1 MIQLINKLISVRTWT
16 RGAILVSLTIAV
28 SCISEKI
35 TIQKEE
41 AEWWQPILQKHNLK
55 LGAYNNFD
63 NVFVMGMEGNSIN
76 NGICTLK
83 MATVL
88 IRDDKSYVIIEAE
101 KIFHNIKENVFEIM
115 SGVGNFYD
123 MDCDLPEPTMTVT
136 GLTRF
141 RVEPREWL
149 AGPGKGTIK
158 TK

>member
-1 MIQLINKLISVRTWT
+1 MKFFFNSDVTVSEI
-16 RGAILVSLTIAV
+16 IL
-28 SCISEKI
+28 
-35 TIQKEE
+35 QKEE
-41 AEWWQPILQKHNLK
+41 LEWWQPILEKHNLK